1 MRKASHA
8 LAVVSLGGTALV
20 WGGTFAA
27 VKYAI
32 NDGLGVEALL
42 AYRFL
47 IGTAGLAVFLVALR
61 IRPQAREIRDGL
73 WLGLLL
79 SILFWLQ
86 TDGLRFTT
94 TTKSGFITGLYVIF
108 TPIVAAFAG
117 DRLKGSHAL
126 GALIALAG
134 LSFLVYQPGIGLS
147 GWNRGDTETLLN
159 ALLVGVH
166 IVLTSR
172 FSRRSSGWVLAFVQ
186 VAFTAAVMTGLAA
199 FGGGGFRG
207 SGAALRSPAIWAA
220 LAYLGLLATTLALW
234 IQSTM
239 QARVTA
245 TETAIL
251 FSLEPVFAALV
262 AMSGLIPGI
271 REHLG
276 PWQILGAALIVMAT
290 LVAELGPR
298 LLHPRSHSTEIKSTN
313 HAE

>member
-1 MRKASHA
+1 MRPASHA
-8 LAVVSLGGTALV
+8 LAVATLGATALV

-27 VKYAI
+27 VKYAL
-32 NDGLGVEALL
+32 NAGLGVEALL
-42 AYRFL
+42 ALRFL
-47 IGTAGLAVFLVALR
+47 VGTAGLGFFLLVLR
-61 IRPQAREIRDGL
+61 IRPQAREVKDGL

-79 SILFWLQ
+79 ATLFWLQ

-108 TPIVAAFAG
+108 TPMAAAFAG
-117 DRLKGSHAL
+117 DRLKGSHLA
-126 GALIALAG
+126 GACLALAG
-134 LSFLVYQPGIGLS
+134 LSLLVYQPGTGLA

-159 ALLVGVH
+159 AALVGVH

-186 VAFTAAVMTGLAA
+186 VAFTAAVMTAVA
-199 FGGGGFRG
+199 VMAPGGFRG
-207 SGAALRSPAIWAA
+207 AGAALRQPAIWGA
-220 LAYLGLLATTLALW
+220 LLYLGLLATTLALW

-251 FSLEPVFAALV
+251 FSLEPVFAAALAV
-262 AMSGLIPGI
+262 SGLVPGI
-271 REHLG
+271 RERLVS
-276 PWQILGAALIVMAT
+276 WQILGAGLIVGAT

-298 LLHPRSHSTEIKSTN
+298 LLRRPGR
-313 HAE
+313 AEGPAAS

>member
-1 MRKASHA
+1 MRKTSHA
-8 LAVVSLGGTALV
+8 LAVASLGGTALI

-27 VKYAI
+27 VKFAI
-32 NDGLGVEALL
+32 NGGLGVEALL

-61 IRPQAREIRDGL
+61 IKPQAREVKDGL

-79 SILFWLQ
+79 STLFWLQ

-108 TPIVAAFAG
+108 TPLAAAFAG
-117 DRLKGSHAL
+117 DRLKGSHTL

-134 LSFLVYQPGIGLS
+134 LSFLVYQPGAGLS

-172 FSRRSSGWVLAFVQ
+172 FSRRSSGWVLAFIQ
-186 VAFTAAVMTGLAA
+186 VAFTAGVMTALAA
-199 FGGGGFRG
+199 FAPGGFHG

-239 QARVTA
+239 QAKVTA
-245 TETAIL
+245 TEAAIL
-251 FSLEPVFAALV
+251 FSLEPVFAALLAV
-262 AMSGLIPGI
+262 SGFIPGI
-271 REHLG
+271 HERLG
-276 PWQILGAALIVMAT
+276 PWQVLGAALIVTAT

-298 LLHPRSHSTEIKSTN
+298 LLNAKPRST
-313 HAE
+313 A

>member
-1 MRKASHA
+1 MRKVSHA
-8 LAVVSLGGTALV
+8 VAVASLGGTAFI

-27 VKYAI
+27 VKFAL
-32 NDGLGVEALL
+32 NAGMGVESLL
-42 AYRFL
+42 ATRFL

-61 IRPQAREIRDGL
+61 IKPQAREVKDGL

-79 SILFWLQ
+79 STLFWLQ

-108 TPIVAAFAG
+108 TPLVATFAG
-117 DRLKGSHAL
+117 DRLKGSHIG
-126 GALIALAG
+126 GAVIALVGLTLLVFQPGAG
-134 LSFLVYQPGIGLS
+134 LA

-186 VAFTAAVMTGLAA
+186 VAFTAVVMTGVAA
-199 FGGGGFRG
+199 FSPGGFHSAG
-207 SGAALRSPAIWAA
+207 PSLRSPGIWIS

-234 IQSTM
+234 VQSTM
-239 QARVTA
+239 QAKVTA
-245 TETAIL
+245 TEAAIL
-251 FSLEPVFAALV
+251 FSLEPVFAALLAV
-262 AMSGLIPGI
+262 SGFIPGI

-276 PWQILGAALIVMAT
+276 PWQLVGAGLIVTAT

-298 LLHPRSHSTEIKSTN
+298 LIMRTQGQKN
-313 HAE
+313 

>member
-1 MRKASHA
+1 MRKVSHA
-8 LAVVSLGGTALV
+8 IAVASLAGTALI

-27 VKYAI
+27 VKYAL
-32 NDGLGVEALL
+32 NAGMGVEALL

-47 IGTAGLAVFLVALR
+47 IGTLGLAVFLVALR
-61 IRPQAREIRDGL
+61 IRPQAREIWDGL

-79 SILFWLQ
+79 STLFWLQ

-108 TPIVAAFAG
+108 TPMVAAFAG

-134 LSFLVYQPGIGLS
+134 LTFLVYQPGVGLA

-186 VAFTAAVMTGLAA
+186 VAFTAVVMTALAA
-199 FGGGGFRG
+199 FSPGGFRG
-207 SGAALRSPAIWAA
+207 AGSSLSSPGVWIS

-234 IQSTM
+234 VQSTM
-239 QARVTA
+239 QAKVTA

-251 FSLEPVFAALV
+251 FSLEPVFAALLAV
-262 AMSGLIPGI
+262 SGFIPGI

-276 PWQILGAALIVMAT
+276 PWQVAGAVLIVMAM

-298 LLHPRSHSTEIKSTN
+298 LLNARSRSS
-313 HAE
+313 AQ

>member
-8 LAVVSLGGTALV
+8 TAVASLGATAFI

-27 VKYAI
+27 GKFAL
-32 NDGLGVEALL
+32 NAGMGVEALL

-61 IRPQAREIRDGL
+61 IKPQTREVKDGL

-79 SILFWLQ
+79 VTLFWLQ

-108 TPIVAAFAG
+108 TPLAAAFAG
-117 DRLKGSHAL
+117 DRLKGAHAT

-134 LSFLVYQPGIGLS
+134 LTFLVYQPGVGLA

-159 ALLVGVH
+159 AILVGVH
-166 IVLTSR
+166 IVMTSR

-186 VAFTAAVMTGLAA
+186 VAFTAVVMTALAA
-199 FGGGGFRG
+199 FSPGGFRG
-207 SGAALRSPAIWAA
+207 PGPSLRAPGIWIA

-234 IQSTM
+234 VQSTM
-239 QARVTA
+239 QAKVTA
-245 TETAIL
+245 TEAAIL
-251 FSLEPVFAALV
+251 FSLEPVFAALLAV
-262 AMSGLIPGI
+262 SGFIPGI
-271 REHLG
+271 RDHLG
-276 PWQILGAALIVMAT
+276 PWQIFGAGLIVTAT

-298 LLHPRSHSTEIKSTN
+298 LLKRAAAS
-313 HAE
+313 

>member
-8 LAVVSLGGTALV
+8 VAVAALGGTAFI

-27 VKYAI
+27 VKFAL
-32 NDGLGVEALL
+32 NAGMGVEALL

-47 IGTAGLAVFLVALR
+47 IGAAALAVFLVALR
-61 IRPQAREIRDGL
+61 IKPQAREIKDGL

-108 TPIVAAFAG
+108 TPIAAAFAG
-117 DRLKGSHAL
+117 DRLKPSHAA
-126 GALIALAG
+126 GAVIALLG
-134 LSFLVYQPGIGLS
+134 LSFLVYQPGLGLA

-159 ALLVGVH
+159 AMLVGVH

-186 VAFTAAVMTGLAA
+186 VSFTAVVMVAFAA
-199 FGGGGFRG
+199 FSPGGFRG
-207 SGAALRSPAIWAA
+207 TGGALRSPGIWIA
-220 LAYLGLLATTLALW
+220 LTYLGLLATTLALW
-234 IQSTM
+234 VQSTM
-239 QARVTA
+239 QAKVTA
-245 TETAIL
+245 TEAAIL
-251 FSLEPVFAALV
+251 FSLEPVFAALLAV
-262 AMSGLIPGI
+262 SGLIPGI

-276 PWQILGAALIVMAT
+276 PLQMLGAGLIVAAT

-298 LLHPRSHSTEIKSTN
+298 LLKATVAQRK
-313 HAE
+313 